1 MFPLIFIVG
10 PTATGKSD
18 IAFVIAK
25 RINAE
30 IVSCDSMLIYRE
42 PSIITAKPPKCIL
55 EEVKHHFVNIVSVK
69 DTYNVFTYFTD
80 ATKVINDCI
89 TRNVPVVI
97 CGGTGLYFS
106 ILLDGIFMDRCYE
119 PSLRELLLKDVMSRG
134 KEYLYQKLR
143 EVDPISAQKISPN
156 DIKRIIRALEVYYLE
171 GIPIW
176 EKQKQR
182 KGLWNNYPMV
192 IFGLTMQRKHLY
204 QRINRRVD
212 KMFEEG
218 AVEEVKEILKI
229 PLSITAKKIIG
240 IEEIRGVLEGK
251 YSVDFAKML
260 MSKRTCH
267 FAKRQFTWF
276 KRDKRI
282 RWIDVEDMSIEA
294 ISKEIL
300 EEV

>member
-69 DTYNVFTYFTD
+69 DTYNVFTYFTG

-106 ILLDGIFMDRCYE
+106 ILLDGIFMDKCYD
-119 PSLRELLLKDVMSRG
+119 PSLRESLLKEVMSRG

-156 DIKRIIRALEVYYLE
+156 DIKRIIRALEVYCLE
-171 GIPIW
+171 GVPIW

-182 KGLWNNYPMV
+182 RGLWNNYPMV

-212 KMFEEG
+212 KMFEMG

-276 KRDKRI
+276 RRDKRI
-282 RWIDVEDMSIEA
+282 RWIDVENMSIEA
-294 ISKEIL
+294 VSKKIL